1 MSWIRAIQYAGIA
14 SPHCSRRRAQKREGR
29 RNEQDLVFEVLLPR
43 LSLSLAVLTAEK
55 NTSKFPS
62 SLGSNSNIFASITMP
77 EGA

>member
-1 MSWIRAIQYAGIA
+1 MSWIRAIQYADIA

-43 LSLSLAVLTAEK
+43 LSLAALTAEK

-62 SLGSNSNIFASITMP
+62 SLGFNSNIFASITMP